1 MGSRIDISKRQ
12 RVLGMSASSLTS
24 ALGVDFCPHVRP
36 LAAKLFPLRSLVPY
50 LVKLGSP
57 SFRRM
62 LIDMLPIS
70 ALREGKEIA
79 DTLHEESK
87 SIYESNKR
95 ALMGER
101 DVVAPQVGDGKD
113 ILSILRGFPSPV
125 YTISKS
131 DCNDDSQGKYG
142 FRGRRSSS

>member
-1 MGSRIDISKRQ
+1 
-12 RVLGMSASSLTS
+12 
-24 ALGVDFCPHVRP
+24 
-36 LAAKLFPLRSLVPY
+36 
-50 LVKLGSP
+50 
-57 SFRRM
+57 M

-95 ALMGER
+95 ALMGGR
-101 DVVAPQVGDGKD
+101 DAAPQVGDGKD
-113 ILSILRGFPSPV
+113 ILSILRGCPSSA
-125 YTISKS
+125 YTFRKS